1 MPRADR
7 TTGADPIRAV
17 SFDLFGT
24 LVAATPP
31 TNPADAVATALRER
45 DVSVPDDWRTRYET
59 AYGRSEPGAERSLYD
74 HVESALAAD
83 APNGKQAVSRR
94 TIESAVDA
102 AFDPTVETVS
112 GAESVVRAVGD
123 RFPIAILSNSSVPGL
138 AARAI
143 ERSGLRSADFD
154 AVVTS
159 VDCGW
164 RKPDP
169 RAFETVAGALDVSVD
184 QLAHVGDDPETDGA
198 IAAAGGRYVSVQQ
211 ESLESVV
218 ALLGVEP

>member
-7 TTGADPIRAV
+7 STADDPVRAV

-24 LVAATPP
+24 LVAVTPP
-31 TNPADAVATALRER
+31 TNPAEAVATALRER
-45 DVSVPDDWRTRYET
+45 DVLVPADWRTRYET
-59 AYGRSEPGAERSLYD
+59 AHSQSEPGAERSLYD
-74 HVESALAAD
+74 HVESALAAG
-83 APNGKQAVSRR
+83 APDGTRTVPRR

-102 AFDPTVETVS
+102 AFDPAVETVP

-198 IAAAGGRYVSVQQ
+198 IAAAGGQYVAVQQ
-211 ESLESVV
+211 ESLESVLAV
-218 ALLGVEP
+218 LGVEP